1 MKSFFLEWWISKR
14 YLKPKGKERFFSIIT
29 LLSFFGISSGVTILI
44 IVMSVMNGLRS
55 ELFDKIIGLN
65 GHTLIYSTSDQGI
78 KNSDEIYNKLK
89 EIPEVE
95 SVIPILE
102 AQVLVMGEDQSS
114 GALLRGVSP
123 KTLNSLKIITSNVLY
138 GDVKNIKQG
147 EAVIGCY
154 YF

>member
-78 KNSDEIYNKLK
+78 KNSDEIYDKLK
-89 EIPEVE
+89 EITEVE

-123 KTLNSLKIITSNVLY
+123 KTFKLIKIITSNVLY
-138 GDVKNIKQG
+138 GDVKNIKQAKLSLDQG
-147 EAVIGCY
+147 
-154 YF
+154 